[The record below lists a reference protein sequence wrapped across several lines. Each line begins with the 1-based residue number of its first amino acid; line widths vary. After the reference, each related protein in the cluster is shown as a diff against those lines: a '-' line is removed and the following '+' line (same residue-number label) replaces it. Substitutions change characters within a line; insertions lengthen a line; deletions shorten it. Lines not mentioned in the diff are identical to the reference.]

1 MKSRHPVSDEQLSAF
16 IDDQLD
22 RGEKDQLF
30 AAAQEDPE
38 LLARACDYR
47 QLKEMLKHAYSES
60 GQGRIPATPPRARF
74 NLQALAATLLLGL
87 GGLLGWAAHSE
98 WFGGTRAAPGH
109 ILQLGGAMEPLT
121 GTSGVLLHLSSHD
134 PAKMEQA
141 LDRVEALLAYFEQT
155 AATTQ
160 VELLMNG
167 SGLDLVRDTT
177 PYADRIHELT
187 RRYANITLLACNKA
201 LERYRLEHGEQ
212 AHLINDA
219 SVTDSALE
227 QIVGRLKQGW
237 TYIQI

>member
-1 MKSRHPVSDEQLSAF
+1 MRRSDQVSDEQLSAF

-22 RGEKDQLF
+22 RSEKDQLF
-30 AAAQEDPE
+30 AAAQKDPE

-47 QLKEMLKHAYSES
+47 QLKEMLKHAYPES
-60 GQGRIPATPPRARF
+60 QSRSTPNAPGGSRF

-87 GGLLGWAAHSE
+87 GGLLGWAAHTE
-98 WFGGTRAAPGH
+98 WFGGSQTAPGH
-109 ILQLGGAMEPLT
+109 ILQLGGSLEPLH
-121 GTSGVLLHLSSHD
+121 GASGVLLHLSSHD

-141 LDRVEALLAYFEQT
+141 LDRVEALLAYYEQT
-155 AATTQ
+155 AVTTE
-160 VELLMNG
+160 VELLVNG
-167 SGLDLVRDTT
+167 TGLDLVRDNT
-177 PYADRIHELT
+177 PYADRLHALT

-212 AHLINDA
+212 AHLIDDA
-219 SVTDSALE
+219 GITSSALE